1 MSSEKPLSV
10 SVAYGDVKVEF
21 SGSPDVVFRS
31 LHEFISKEIPN
42 IELAKSISVNY
53 SLNDLV
59 QMFKD
64 YIRFTEEGPRV
75 WVQDRKLSDKDVILL
90 QLIAGRAAHLSSKG
104 SSEDMSVSELETA
117 NITQPQDHR
126 VAPLRAEQGRRRR
139 AAGVRGH
146 REIQGH
152 DDGDTLAA
160 HAAPEEVPK
169 GRSGFAGLRLRRI
182 LLHIPVVPHRS
193 VPEQGPLPHEVH
205 ERVET
210 AVLS

>member
-117 NITQPQDHR
+117 TSLNPKTIGSRLSELNKVGAVERRESEGTGDTR
-126 VAPLRAEQGRRRR
+126 SRRRGYTGCTLSSRRSSPR
-139 AAGVRGH
+139 A
-146 REIQGH
+146 
-152 DDGDTLAA
+152 
-160 HAAPEEVPK
+160 
-169 GRSGFAGLRLRRI
+169 LRLRR
-182 LLHIPVVPHRS
+182 
-193 VPEQGPLPHEVH
+193 PEASTDTSAHTCSSSSFRP
-205 ERVET
+205 
-210 AVLS
+210 